1 MKLTD
6 YDSFP
11 EEPFY
16 FALKTKNTK
25 GCYLNFYE
33 NELHLIPKF
42 IKLNNLKPIS
52 QERTKVSCN
61 DQSFKHRKQTIERK
75 LMKALYGKT

>member
-16 FALKTKNTK
+16 ISTVTEAEK
-25 GCYLNFYE
+25 GCYINFYE
-33 NELHLIPKF
+33 HELHHVPKF
-42 IKLNNLKPIS
+42 IKLNNLSVVPK
-52 QERTKVSCN
+52 ERMKVSCN
-61 DQSFKHRKQTIERK
+61 DQSFRHRKQTIERK
-75 LMKALYGKT
+75 LMKALYG